1 MRAPCRDCE
10 DRNETCHAICERYLT
25 WAKER
30 TEAREKD
37 YKKRLPERYVHDLQI
52 RLTRFRLRR
61 KARGRRG

>member
-1 MRAPCRDCE
+1 MRAPCGRCDE
-10 DRNETCHAICERYLT
+10 RRVGCHAERERYLT
-25 WAKER
+25 WSTER
-30 TEAREKD
+30 RAALEKD